1 MQREEGWPAPIRE
14 YSREPSSIQIRAAST
29 RIARARVLGPEEAK
43 GVCVCGAFIVRPNEW
58 MHTRPLKLKLK
69 HHLSNYN
76 RALSDY
82 LLNYSGLWCRSTDSK
97 SAHRQRVALCIR
109 LLSICVVSAQVCA
122 KYVRVDGSIFVT
134 AVSYLPLSVYM
145 GENGKMIEKQ
155 AERDR
160 FYSALCGILVNSIR
174 RRW

>member
-1 MQREEGWPAPIRE
+1 
-14 YSREPSSIQIRAAST
+14 
-29 RIARARVLGPEEAK
+29 
-43 GVCVCGAFIVRPNEW
+43 

-97 SAHRQRVALCIR
+97 SAHRQGVALCIR

-122 KYVRVDGSIFVT
+122 KYVRGWIDFCHGCIVSSVICLYGREWKDDRKTSGAGSF
-134 AVSYLPLSVYM
+134 LLGSVRHSR
-145 GENGKMIEKQ
+145 E
-155 AERDR
+155 
-160 FYSALCGILVNSIR
+160 
-174 RRW
+174 